1 MSPTS
6 TISMPRA
13 FLALLAPAL
22 LLQACASTAT
32 PAPQSSAVT
41 TPANQVVTA
50 AAKRRIDST
59 LRAYVD
65 SGRVAGASALVWEK
79 GREVYF
85 GAFGMADREANRP
98 MTRDVI
104 AQIFSM
110 TKPITGVAMM
120 QLWEQGRFKLD
131 DPSRRTCPS
140 SRTSASTPG
149 AMRPRRRWRRR
160 AGRSR
165 SPTSR
170 ATPPDSSPTPTRRG
184 RSALPHRQSER
195 PEQHHHPV
203 LAEARH
209 RATRVSAGTRWSY
222 GISVDVQAAL
232 VERVSGQP
240 FGRYVREHIL
250 DPLKMRETRYLVPE
264 ADRARFA
271 AMYQRNAAG
280 ALVRA
285 PDSTAKAFN
294 TKPWALEPG
303 AFGFT
308 STLDDYMRFARMLL
322 NGGELDGVRIL
333 RPETVRLMATNHL
346 PATVRDSSFLTGK
359 GQVGFGID
367 FAVRHSPPKSAA
379 EMNGCRRRVLLGWRR
394 EHALLG
400 RSGESAHGR
409 AVHAGRAVRLALA
422 QDLPR
427 RRVRADRDDAV
438 MRSVLLSF
446 AVGLLACAGHRA
458 SSRRRVPRREPPYA
472 IRRRRRRCA
481 AASRRRT
488 RIPFRAPTG
497 RSPRAP
503 R

>member
-1 MSPTS
+1 MNRAIHAAAFATLLAACATTPSTRTS
-6 TISMPRA
+6 TA
-13 FLALLAPAL
+13 V
-22 LLQACASTAT
+22 ASA
-32 PAPQSSAVT
+32 ASQR
-41 TPANQVVTA
+41 VVTETT
-50 AAKRRIDST
+50 KRRIDST

-85 GAFGMADREANRP
+85 GAFGLADREANRP

-110 TKPITGVAMM
+110 TKPVTGVAMM
-120 QLWEQGRFKLD
+120 QLWEQGKFKLD
-131 DPSRRTCPS
+131 DPLATYLPEFANVRVY
-140 SRTSASTPG
+140 
-149 AMRPRRRWRRR
+149 
-160 AGRSR
+160 AGGDA
-165 SPTSR
+165 
-170 ATPPDSSPTPTRRG
+170 ATPTLEAPSRPITIADITRHTAGFVTNANEKGVGPLFRTANPSD
-184 RSALPHRQSER
+184 RNNTITQFSQK
-195 PEQHHHPV
+195 
-203 LAEARH
+203 LATVPLAFQP
-209 RATRVSAGTRWSY
+209 GTRWSY

-232 VERVSGQP
+232 VERVAGQP

-379 EMNGCRRRVLLGWRR
+379 EMNGVVGEFFWDGAASTLFWVDPANQLTAVLFTQIVPFD
-394 EHALLG
+394 
-400 RSGESAHGR
+400 S
-409 AVHAGRAVRLALA
+409 RLHKIF
-422 QDLPR
+422 R
-427 RRVRADRDDAV
+427 DAV
-438 MRSVLLSF
+438 YGPI
-446 AVGLLACAGHRA
+446 A
-458 SSRRRVPRREPPYA
+458 
-472 IRRRRRRCA
+472 
-481 AASRRRT
+481 
-488 RIPFRAPTG
+488 TG
-497 RSPRAP
+497 P
-503 R
+503 